1 MPFNVCDVA
10 SYASCEAQKVL
21 SATSDVKKKPTEKQ
35 MAQMK
40 DSMMAG
46 HDTVAGMAGA
56 DLEGIGSQ
64 LIGGASSS
72 DKLDWRGAFNDEGG
86 VNAVNVRSQIVAQ
99 LKPTDGAEDEDGDA
113 GEVGSK
119 DAGKKRIAETDVSG
133 SKETPTKKKKP
144 VRFETDRHVSNY
156 TTSWAIDMENLKN
169 GVIKVLAEMT
179 SAHAKYSQIEGA
191 ALISLSLKAVL
202 ARKLELQLI
211 FPEGLI
217 TDDVAKVEEA
227 ETALKEKI
235 KLWASGTEAQ
245 PTQTHDKLM
254 LLRTLADFGSNQIAT
269 ISSKEDLTA
278 VQLNLNP
285 KRDAVKELI
294 GSCSTVLKDLVKN
307 AKNLSSKL
315 SVEVSSTKQAGAQG
329 SGNAASG
336 APVPML
342 WDFAGELALTVS
354 TFGACD
360 AVPVDVD
367 LSKPFMVTG
376 TDAKSQLEAVDG
388 FKDFVADF
396 KGIFAKHALRESEGR
411 AQKRM
416 EGKLAEVA
424 ESLMKGL
431 VPDSRLIKIAP
442 AVAAKCLPLTA
453 YACVMKPSTDFYV
466 TEFHHTASIRMN
478 VDGNRKVLCSRFGHL
493 RDFLSTESAVNPG
506 TIDAQRAFKFLKR
519 ATKEQLT
526 AYASKYPMFCYTC
539 GPGDLVYLP
548 CAMIIA
554 EVGQHVGDVT
564 CIRSGVV
571 VDDRDG
577 IASLDGLIKREAK
590 VDVSRSSK
598 IALEAMTAHVKNNG
612 GNAVTSVIS
621 LASGGLGALAVLP
634 KEPVAEELAQSP
646 RAEVSDPGDNA

>member
-99 LKPTDGAEDEDGDA
+99 LKPTDVEEDEVGDA

-119 DAGKKRIAETDVSG
+119 DAGKKRIAETDASG

-169 GVIKVLAEMT
+169 GVIKVLAEMIC
-179 SAHAKYSQIEGA
+179 AHAKYSQIEGA
-191 ALISLSLKAVL
+191 ALITLSLKAVL

-211 FPEGLI
+211 FPEGLD
-217 TDDVAKVEEA
+217 TDNFAQVEEA
-227 ETALKEKI
+227 ENALREKI
-235 KLWASGTEAQ
+235 KRWSSGTEAR

-254 LLRTLADFGSNQIAT
+254 LLYTLADFGSNQIAT

-294 GSCSTVLKDLVKN
+294 GCCSTVLKDLVKN

-315 SVEVSSTKQAGAQG
+315 CVEVSSTKQAGAQG
-329 SGNAASG
+329 SGNAAL
-336 APVPML
+336 APVPLL
-342 WDFAGELALTVS
+342 WDFAGDVALTVS
-354 TFGACD
+354 TFGAFD

-388 FKDFVADF
+388 FMDFVADF
-396 KGIFAKHALRESEGR
+396 KGIFAKHALRETEGR

-466 TEFHHTASIRMN
+466 TEFHHTASVRMN

-493 RDFLSTESAVNPG
+493 RDFLSTESTVNPG

-526 AYASKYPMFCYTC
+526 AYASKYPMFCFTC

-554 EVGQHVGDVT
+554 EVGQHVGDIT
-564 CIRSGVV
+564 CIRHGVV

-590 VDVSRSSK
+590 VDVVKSSK
-598 IALEAMTAHVKNNG
+598 IVLDALTAHVKNNG

-621 LASGGLGALAVLP
+621 LANGGLGALGAVPNATVPEALV
-634 KEPVAEELAQSP
+634 VAPL
-646 RAEVSDPGDNA
+646 AEVPDPDADA